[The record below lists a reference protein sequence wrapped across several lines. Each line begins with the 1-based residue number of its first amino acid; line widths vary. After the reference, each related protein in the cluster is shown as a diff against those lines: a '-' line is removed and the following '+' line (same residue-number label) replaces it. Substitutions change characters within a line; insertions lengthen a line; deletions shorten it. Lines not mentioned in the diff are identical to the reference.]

1 MPGIPDIFALEAKF
15 AERTI
20 LMTDELED
28 FPQWRDEIETRVGT
42 LEVTVETEAPVR
54 AKMDQDMSDLKLE
67 FRAQRSMLQ
76 ALHETQSDHTA
87 NLRDHTAMLRE
98 HTAMLREH
106 GGILR
111 EHGGILRD
119 HTAILREHGG
129 RLGRLEAGQAKMLAG
144 VQTIIG
150 LLDKETGQTAE

>member
-28 FPQWRDEIETRVGT
+28 FSQWRDEIETRVGT
-42 LEVTVETEAPVR
+42 LEVTVETEARVR

-67 FRAQRSMLQ
+67 FRAQRGLLQ
-76 ALHETQSDHTA
+76 ALQETQSEHTSM
-87 NLRDHTAMLRE
+87 LRDHGA
-98 HTAMLREH
+98 
-106 GGILR
+106 
-111 EHGGILRD
+111 
-119 HTAILREHGG
+119 
-129 RLGRLEAGQAKMLAG
+129 RLVRLEAGQAKLEAGQSKVLAG

-150 LLDKETGQTAE
+150 LLDKGIDQAAE